1 MFYDCLMNIQGP
13 APDAASL
20 PSHAGASRSSLTFFF
35 SRHQKS
41 DSGKKKKILHDPPTS
56 HPQLYLTPAVYA
68 THEMSQSL
76 NELWWGQR
84 EAHTHLSKYC
94 FNYVVVENRAWSR
107 GLGLQ
112 AASPP
117 LSLSSVGLSFS
128 SFSSSLHLTPLS
140 LCVSSRSLTPDQFNA
155 SEGYGTQ
162 KVK

>member
-20 PSHAGASRSSLTFFF
+20 PSHAGASRSSLTFFFF

-112 AASPP
+112 AALPPSRSLRLACLSP
-117 LSLSSVGLSFS
+117 LSLHLSI
-128 SFSSSLHLTPLS
+128 LPLF
-140 LCVSSRSLTPDQFNA
+140 LFACRLVL
-155 SEGYGTQ
+155 
-162 KVK
+162 